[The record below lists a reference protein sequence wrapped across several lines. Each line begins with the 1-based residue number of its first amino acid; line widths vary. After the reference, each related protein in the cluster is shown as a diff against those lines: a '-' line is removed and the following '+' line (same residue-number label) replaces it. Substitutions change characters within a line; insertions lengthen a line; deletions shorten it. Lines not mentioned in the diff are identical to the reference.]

1 MRLHTLNK
9 TNKIMGNRNN
19 LPRSWRSTMMTEQ
32 TIKVN
37 DRLRKNEY
45 KYMLLL
51 VNFVIQTINL
61 VAFSG
66 IIADRTGRKSSVN
79 VGDDPQA
86 GRGSGTASQ
95 TLCQKYPQK

>member
-1 MRLHTLNK
+1 
-9 TNKIMGNRNN
+9 
-19 LPRSWRSTMMTEQ
+19 MMTEQ
-32 TIKVN
+32 TIKAN
-37 DRLRKNEY
+37 DRLRKNKY
-45 KYMLLL
+45 KYMFLL

-61 VAFSG
+61 AAFLG